1 MTVEPVFGIHAVQ
14 AILEADVDRVEELL
28 LLEGRGDS
36 RIEKLRRLAENK
48 RVQITQLSRKELDK
62 IGPGVHQGVVARVR
76 ASIVQDENALKKLV
90 KDTQGPI
97 TLLVLDGVTDPH
109 NLGACLRTAEAAG
122 VHAVIQPRDNS
133 AGLTPV
139 VRKVACGAAEIVP
152 VIAVTNLAR
161 TLRWL
166 QQEGIWLVGADGEAE
181 MCVDDCDMRGAIA
194 LIMGAE
200 GRGMRRLTRDC
211 CDFLVRIPMMGSLSS
226 LNVSVSAGICLF
238 EMVRQRKTAK

>member
-1 MTVEPVFGIHAVQ
+1 MSVEQIFGIHAVQ
-14 AILEADVDRVEELL
+14 AILEADAARVEELM
-28 LLEGRGDS
+28 LLEGREDA
-36 RIEKLRRLAENK
+36 RIETLRSLAENNK
-48 RVQITQLSRKELDK
+48 VPVSELSRKELDK
-62 IGPGVHQGVVARVR
+62 LGKGVHQGVVARVR
-76 ASIVQDENALKKLV
+76 AAIVQDENALKKLV
-90 KDTQGPI
+90 KLTQEPI

-166 QQEGIWLVGADGEAE
+166 QQQGIWLVGTDGEAQQ
-181 MCVDDCDMRGAIA
+181 CVDECDMRGAIA
-194 LIMGAE
+194 LMMGAE

-211 CDFLVRIPMMGSLSS
+211 CDFLVRIPMQGSLSS

-238 EMVRQRKTAK
+238 EMVRQRKNQK